1 MSSHKR
7 NSSIELLRI
16 IIMFMILLLHANYL
30 TFGVPQ
36 DHSFLSFS
44 RCVAEAFTITPV
56 NIFILITGF
65 FGTSFSIKKVSGLVY
80 QLLFCLIPI
89 SIILIACHV
98 VDYDLD
104 YFDFRRYWFIN
115 AYIGLVILTP
125 ALNAAVEHLSR
136 SAFKTFLIFFYA
148 ILFIDAQICL
158 FGINVSQG
166 YSLIWFVFLYMLGR
180 YLRLYTPS
188 FSTSRLLLAILVSC
202 LGQALVLL
210 YLHREDYVQ
219 PFIVIQ
225 SVSTLLL
232 FSKYEFHNSRVNTIA
247 ASVAMVYLFNLH
259 PILLN
264 LFRQGLHYFY
274 QNYNVVVFLFLTFL
288 FCLAIFVCAIIYDRL
303 RLYTWKKILQLFSKD
318 H

>member
-1 MSSHKR
+1 MSSQKR

-16 IIMFMILLLHANYL
+16 IIMFMILLLHANFL

-36 DHSFLSFS
+36 DHSLMSFS

-56 NIFILITGF
+56 NIFVLITGF
-65 FGTSFSIKKVSGLVY
+65 FGTSFSIKKVAGLVY

-89 SIILIACHV
+89 SILLIACHV
-98 VDYDLD
+98 VNYDLG

-115 AYIGLVILTP
+115 AYIGLVILSP
-125 ALNAAVEHLSR
+125 ALNAAVEHLSQR
-136 SAFKTFLIFFYA
+136 TFKLLLIFFYA
-148 ILFIDAQICL
+148 ILFIDAQII
-158 FGINVSQG
+158 FYGINVSQG

-180 YLRLYTPS
+180 YIRLYTPAI
-188 FSTSRLLLAILVSC
+188 STSRLVVTILVSC
-202 LGQALVLL
+202 LCQALVLL

-232 FSKYEFHNSRVNTIA
+232 FSKYEFHNRFINTVA
-247 ASVAMVYLFNLH
+247 SSVAMVYLFNLH

-264 LFRQGLHYFY
+264 LFRQGLQYLYQHY
-274 QNYNVVVFLFLTFL
+274 QIALFLLITLL

-303 RLYTWKKILQLFSKD
+303 RHYTWKKILLLFNHSK
-318 H
+318 

>member
-1 MSSHKR
+1 MSSQNR

-16 IIMFMILLLHANYL
+16 IIMFLILLLHANFL
-30 TFGVPQ
+30 TFGEPQ
-36 DHSFLSFS
+36 DHSLMSFS

-56 NIFILITGF
+56 NIFVLITGF

-98 VDYDLD
+98 VNYDLD

-125 ALNAAVEHLSR
+125 ALNAAVEHLSHQT
-136 SAFKTFLIFFYA
+136 FKTLLIFFYA
-148 ILFIDAQICL
+148 ILFFDAQICIY
-158 FGINVSQG
+158 GINVSQG
-166 YSLIWFVFLYMLGR
+166 YSLIWFIFLYMLGK
-180 YLRLYTPS
+180 YLRLYTPVI
-188 FSTSRLLLAILVSC
+188 STSRLLLTILVCC

-232 FSKYEFHNSRVNTIA
+232 FTKYEFHNRFINSVA
-247 ASVAMVYLFNLH
+247 SSVAMVYLFNLH
-259 PILLN
+259 PILLK
-264 LFRQGLHYFY
+264 FFQKGLHYFNHHY
-274 QNYNVVVFLFLTFL
+274 STVVFLLFTFL
-288 FCLAIFVCAIIYDRL
+288 FCLVIFICAIIYDKIRL
-303 RLYTWKKILQLFSKD
+303 FTWKKILSAIQKS
-318 H
+318 